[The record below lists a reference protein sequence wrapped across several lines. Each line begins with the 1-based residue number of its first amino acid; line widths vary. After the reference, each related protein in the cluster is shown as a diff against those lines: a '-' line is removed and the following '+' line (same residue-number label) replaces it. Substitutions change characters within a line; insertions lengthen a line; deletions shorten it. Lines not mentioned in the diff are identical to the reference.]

1 MDMKMKRTL
10 TVLSAALL
18 TTALAIPLM
27 AQEPPVTTRY
37 GEHHPNVETFDSY
50 LDAHPDVRH
59 QLNENP
65 HLIDNPKY
73 IANHPDLHAY
83 MQQNPHAAEAF
94 RRHPYRFEHREHVYS
109 RTEKRYDRRHH
120 VPVDTH

>member
-1 MDMKMKRTL
+1 MKRTL
-10 TVLSAALL
+10 TILSAALL
-18 TTALAIPLM
+18 TTALATPLM
-27 AQEPPVTTRY
+27 AQPVPPVTTEY

-50 LDAHPDVRH
+50 LDTHPDVRH

-73 IANHPDLHAY
+73 IANHPDLQSY
-83 MQQNPHAAEAF
+83 MQEHPRAAEAF
-94 RRHPYRFEHREHVYS
+94 RRHPYRFEHREHVYN
-109 RTEKRYDRRHH
+109 RTERRWDRRHH